1 MSYVL
6 AVAKSHPV
14 ATAAGAR
21 RADALAAKLPPRAWQ
36 RLSAGDGAK
45 GHRWYDWAWV
55 GIDPGLPG
63 RRWLLI
69 RRHRRTRELAYYR
82 CYSPRH
88 VPLAMLVGAAG
99 RRWTVEEDF
108 QAGKGLAALD
118 EHQVRRWTSWYR
130 WVTLA
135 VLACAF
141 LTVTALSEHAQ
152 PPPAGLIPLTR
163 NEIARLAA
171 GLTIQPARDAPCRL
185 HWSTWRRRHQH
196 TARTSHYQRQAVDD
210 P

>member
-1 MSYVL
+1 VSYVL

-14 ATAAGAR
+14 TAAAGAV
-21 RADALAAKLPPRAWQ
+21 RADLLVRRLPPRAWQ
-36 RLSAGDGAK
+36 RLSAGPGAK
-45 GHRWYDWAWV
+45 GHRWYDWAWI

-63 RRWLLI
+63 HRWLLV

-88 VPLAMLVGAAG
+88 VPLAALVRAAG
-99 RRWTVEEDF
+99 RRWMVEEDF
-108 QAGKGLAALD
+108 QASKGLAALD

-135 VLACAF
+135 MLALAF
-141 LTVTALSEHAQ
+141 LTMAALAEHAQ

-163 NEIARLAA
+163 NEIARLADLVT
-171 GLTIQPARDAPCRL
+171 GPGQGTGYRL
-185 HWSTWRRRHQH
+185 RWSDWRRRHQH
-196 TARTSHYQRQAVDD
+196 TARACHYRRQAAHD